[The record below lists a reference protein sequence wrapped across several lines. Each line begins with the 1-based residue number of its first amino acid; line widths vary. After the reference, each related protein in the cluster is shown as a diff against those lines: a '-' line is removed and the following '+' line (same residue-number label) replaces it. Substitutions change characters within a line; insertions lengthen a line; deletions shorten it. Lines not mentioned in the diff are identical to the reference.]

1 MAVREFKPEE
11 NDTKNDA
18 ENDTK
23 NDIEAIDYQKAAP
36 SVKEAPTSG
45 QAVRDRFGFD
55 EIFKRVLAT
64 ADHELSRPL
73 ALLFW
78 SGFAGGGTLGFC
90 LLAKATMDAT
100 TGSEMMGNLVY
111 PIGFIFL
118 IIGRYQLFTENTLT
132 PVTLVFTRLA
142 SLRDLGR
149 IWGVV
154 FLANLLGAGAIAL
167 LFATTPLLDAQAT
180 EAARGYAT
188 HLLEA
193 SWSAAFVRAVLAGWI
208 LAGLV
213 WLVHAVPDSISR
225 LLLIWFLMFVQVFAA
240 PFHCIVGS
248 VEMLYLVFS
257 GGAHFGEYLGFLLPV
272 TLGNTVGGVVVVALL
287 NYAQFGADKEGSPFA
302 ERGER
307 LSWDDWFF
315 AKTHRTSAE
324 PFGGLGEGD

>member
-1 MAVREFKPEE
+1 MAEFKPETE
-11 NDTKNDA
+11 REDSNQN
-18 ENDTK
+18 
-23 NDIEAIDYQKAAP
+23 IP
-36 SVKEAPTSG
+36 SVKDAPASG

-78 SGFAGGGTLGFC
+78 SAFAGGGTLGFC
-90 LLAKATMDAT
+90 LLAKATMDASS
-100 TGSEMMGNLVY
+100 GSELLGNLVY

-132 PVTLVFTRLA
+132 PAALVFTRLA

-149 IWGVV
+149 IWGIV
-154 FLANLLGAGAIAL
+154 FLANLLGAASIAL
-167 LFATTPLLDAQAT
+167 LFATTPLFDADAT
-180 EAARGYAT
+180 TAARGYAE
-188 HLLEA
+188 HLIEA
-193 SWSAAFVRAVLAGWI
+193 SWSAAFVKAVMAGWV

-225 LLLIWFLMFVQVFAA
+225 LLLTWFLIYVQVSADL
-240 PFHCIVGS
+240 FHCIVGS
-248 VEMLYLVFS
+248 VEVLYLVFS
-257 GGAHFGEYLGFLLPV
+257 GGASFSAYLGQFLLPV

-287 NYAQFGADKEGSPFA
+287 NYAQFGADKEGSVFA

-307 LSWDDWFF
+307 LTWDEWFF
-315 AKTHRTSAE
+315 AKTHRTPSE
-324 PFGGLGEGD
+324 PFGGIGSSD

>member
-1 MAVREFKPEE
+1 MAVKDSKPEE
-11 NDTKNDA
+11 NETEDV
-18 ENDTK
+18 
-23 NDIEAIDYQKAAP
+23 EATDYQEAAP
-36 SVKEAPTSG
+36 SVKDAPASG

-78 SGFAGGGTLGFC
+78 SGFAGGGTLGFS
-90 LLAKATMDAT
+90 LLAKAAMDAS
-100 TGSEMMGNLVY
+100 TGSEMLGNLVY

-132 PVTLVFTRLA
+132 PVALVFTRLA

-149 IWGVV
+149 IWGIV
-154 FLANLLGAGAIAL
+154 FLANILGAVAIAL
-167 LFATTPLLDAQAT
+167 LFATTPLLTVEAA
-180 EAARGYAT
+180 EAARGYAE
-188 HLLEA
+188 HLMEV
-193 SWSAAFVRAVLAGWI
+193 SWSAAFFKAVVAGWI

-225 LLLIWFLMFVQVFAA
+225 VLLIWFLMFVQVFAA

-248 VEMLYLVFS
+248 VEVLYLVFS
-257 GGAHFGEYLGFLLPV
+257 GGAHISEYLGQFLLPV
-272 TLGNTVGGVVVVALL
+272 TLGNTVGGVVAVALL
-287 NYAQFGADKEGSPFA
+287 NYAQFGADKEGSSFA

-307 LSWDDWFF
+307 LSWDEWFF
-315 AKTHRTSAE
+315 AKTHRAPSK
-324 PFGGLGEGD
+324 PFGGLSEHD